1 MDKVYITFPTNH
13 FYTLNFIYIA
23 RSNKNEKQL
32 SALSCSPSLREV
44 RTAKVRN
51 LKEGTEAEVGL
62 VLLTLLYHTQGQYGV
77 GPPLVIWSFPESSLI
92 KKSHK
97 V

>member
-51 LKEGTEAEVGL
+51 LKE
-62 VLLTLLYHTQGQYGV
+62 
-77 GPPLVIWSFPESSLI
+77 
-92 KKSHK
+92 
-97 V
+97 